1 MSACPIENGD
11 FQCHVS
17 FQGCIGHEKT
27 YHVIQG
33 GAQNR
38 LFPLGEIA
46 RLIGVSYN
54 PSQTEFIFWPFIGV
68 ITPLISNY
76 SRVPPC
82 IYRD

>member
-1 MSACPIENGD
+1 MTVENPPVEDVCPIENGD
-11 FQCHVS
+11 CQCHVS

-54 PSQTEFIFWPFIGV
+54 PSYPFLFGH
-68 ITPLISNY
+68 L
-76 SRVPPC
+76 
-82 IYRD
+82 